1 MQSVQRIESF
11 KLSVKSDLKSHKGG
25 NLRRPASASIKELFM
40 NDNSKITAERQTK
53 IRSSVKKYIAAGMT
67 AAVFALCTV
76 IGAAGAGEPETVDFE
91 TDIIPTETVAA
102 QTEIADEPAEDIEVS
117 ETLTAQVAAFPS
129 EKNISTDEDAVST
142 SADES
147 TEIAS
152 DEVDSDIA
160 ETEAVT
166 TSEETADTDSDDLD
180 EEIFDDEDSEAPTG
194 SFVSTEGAKASVPA
208 VSAKSS
214 PKSHKADKAEVKI
227 VVPEMSSE
235 APIQPETEA
244 VTTVS
249 EDIAVTEEAFA
260 DAPAA
265 VNAVSRFEVP
275 DWLTLDE
282 NGVPTEYVD
291 TISGKSCAY
300 TADPGALMSTGK
312 AVFQGYVAVDPNII
326 PYGSELYIVA
336 DDGEVYGYAIAA
348 DTGYSVRQGHIVVDL
363 FMDEYNDCIQWG
375 AKNVTIYVLK

>member
-1 MQSVQRIESF
+1 
-11 KLSVKSDLKSHKGG
+11 
-25 NLRRPASASIKELFM
+25 M
-40 NDNSKITAERQTK
+40 NDKTKITAEGQTK

-102 QTEIADEPAEDIEVS
+102 QTEIADEPAEEIEVS
-117 ETLTAQVAAFPS
+117 ETLTAQVAACPS
-129 EKNISTDEDAVST
+129 EKNIGTDEDAVST
-142 SADES
+142 SADDSADVADEA
-147 TEIAS
+147 AS
-152 DEVDSDIA
+152 DEVASNEADSDTA
-160 ETEAVT
+160 ETEAVI
-166 TSEETADTDSDDLD
+166 TSEETADTNSDDLD

-194 SFVSTEGAKASVPA
+194 SFVSTEGAKASVQA

-214 PKSHKADKAEVKI
+214 PKANKADKAEVKI

-265 VNAVSRFEVP
+265 VKAVSRFEVP
-275 DWLTLDE
+275 EWLTLDE

-348 DTGYSVRQGHIVVDL
+348 DTGYSVRQGHIIVDL

>member
-1 MQSVQRIESF
+1 
-11 KLSVKSDLKSHKGG
+11 
-25 NLRRPASASIKELFM
+25 M
-40 NDNSKITAERQTK
+40 NDKTKITAEGQTK

-76 IGAAGAGEPETVDFE
+76 IGAAGAGEPETVDLE

-102 QTEIADEPAEDIEVS
+102 QTEMADEPAEDIEVS
-117 ETLTAQVAAFPS
+117 ETLTAQVAAYPS
-129 EKNISTDEDAVST
+129 EKNIGTDEDAVST
-142 SADES
+142 SADDS
-147 TEIAS
+147 SDVT
-152 DEVDSDIA
+152 DEVASNEADSDIA
-160 ETEAVT
+160 ETEAVI
-166 TSEETADTDSDDLD
+166 TSEGTADTDSDDLD

-194 SFVSTEGAKASVPA
+194 SFVSTEGAKASVQA

-214 PKSHKADKAEVKI
+214 PKSHKADKSEVKI

-265 VNAVSRFEVP
+265 VKAVSRFEVP
-275 DWLTLDE
+275 EWLTLDE

-348 DTGYSVRQGHIVVDL
+348 DTGYSVRQGHIIVDL

>member
-1 MQSVQRIESF
+1 
-11 KLSVKSDLKSHKGG
+11 
-25 NLRRPASASIKELFM
+25 M
-40 NDNSKITAERQTK
+40 NDKTKITAEGQTK

-76 IGAAGAGEPETVDFE
+76 IGAAGAGEPETVDLE

-102 QTEIADEPAEDIEVS
+102 QTEMANEPAEDIEVS

-129 EKNISTDEDAVST
+129 EKNIGTDEDAIST
-142 SADES
+142 SADDSSDVTDEV
-147 TEIAS
+147 AS
-152 DEVDSDIA
+152 DEVSSDTA
-160 ETEAVT
+160 ETEAVI

-194 SFVSTEGAKASVPA
+194 SFVSTDGAKASVQA

-214 PKSHKADKAEVKI
+214 PKSHKADKSEVKI

-265 VNAVSRFEVP
+265 VKAVSRFEVP
-275 DWLTLDE
+275 EWLTLDE

>member
-1 MQSVQRIESF
+1 
-11 KLSVKSDLKSHKGG
+11 
-25 NLRRPASASIKELFM
+25 M
-40 NDNSKITAERQTK
+40 NDNSKITAEGQTK

-76 IGAAGAGEPETVDFE
+76 IGAAGAGEPETVDLE

-102 QTEIADEPAEDIEVS
+102 QTEMADEPAEDIEVS

-129 EKNISTDEDAVST
+129 EKNIGTDEDAVST
-142 SADES
+142 SGDDSSDVTDEA
-147 TEIAS
+147 AS
-152 DEVDSDIA
+152 DEVASDIA
-160 ETEAVT
+160 ETEAVI

-180 EEIFDDEDSEAPTG
+180 EEIFDDENSEAPTG
-194 SFVSTEGAKASVPA
+194 SFVSTEGAKASVQA

-214 PKSHKADKAEVKI
+214 PKSHKADKSEVKI

-260 DAPAA
+260 DAPEA
-265 VNAVSRFEVP
+265 VKAVSRFEVP
-275 DWLTLDE
+275 EWLTLDE

>member
-1 MQSVQRIESF
+1 
-11 KLSVKSDLKSHKGG
+11 
-25 NLRRPASASIKELFM
+25 M
-40 NDNSKITAERQTK
+40 NDKTKITAEGQTK

-76 IGAAGAGEPETVDFE
+76 IGAAGAGEPETVDLE

-102 QTEIADEPAEDIEVS
+102 QTEMADEPAEDIEVS

-152 DEVDSDIA
+152 SEVDSDIA

>member
-1 MQSVQRIESF
+1 
-11 KLSVKSDLKSHKGG
+11 
-25 NLRRPASASIKELFM
+25 M
-40 NDNSKITAERQTK
+40 NDNSKITAEGQTK

-76 IGAAGAGEPETVDFE
+76 IGAAGAGEPETVDLE

-102 QTEIADEPAEDIEVS
+102 QTEMADEPAEDIEVS

-129 EKNISTDEDAVST
+129 EKNIGTDEDAVST
-142 SADES
+142 SADDSSDVNDEA
-147 TEIAS
+147 AS
-152 DEVDSDIA
+152 NEADSDIA
-160 ETEAVT
+160 ETEAVI

-180 EEIFDDEDSEAPTG
+180 EEIFDDENSEAPTG
-194 SFVSTEGAKASVPA
+194 SFVSTEGAKASVQA

-249 EDIAVTEEAFA
+249 EDIAVTEAAFA

-265 VNAVSRFEVP
+265 VKAVSRFEVP

-348 DTGYSVRQGHIVVDL
+348 DTGYSVRQGHIIVDL

>member
-1 MQSVQRIESF
+1 
-11 KLSVKSDLKSHKGG
+11 
-25 NLRRPASASIKELFM
+25 M
-40 NDNSKITAERQTK
+40 NDKTKITAEGQTK

-76 IGAAGAGEPETVDFE
+76 IGAAGAGEPETVDLE

-102 QTEIADEPAEDIEVS
+102 QSEMADEPAEDIEVS

-129 EKNISTDEDAVST
+129 EKNIGTDEDAIST
-142 SADES
+142 SADDS
-147 TEIAS
+147 SDVT
-152 DEVDSDIA
+152 DEVASNEADSDIA
-160 ETEAVT
+160 ETEAVI

-194 SFVSTEGAKASVPA
+194 SFVSTEGAKASVQA

-265 VNAVSRFEVP
+265 VKAVSRFEVP

-348 DTGYSVRQGHIVVDL
+348 DTGYSVRQGHIIVDL

>member
-1 MQSVQRIESF
+1 
-11 KLSVKSDLKSHKGG
+11 
-25 NLRRPASASIKELFM
+25 M
-40 NDNSKITAERQTK
+40 NDKSKITAEGQTK

-76 IGAAGAGEPETVDFE
+76 IGAAGAGEPETVDLE

-102 QTEIADEPAEDIEVS
+102 QTEMADEPAEDIEVS

-129 EKNISTDEDAVST
+129 EKNIGTDEDAVST
-142 SADES
+142 SADDSSDVTDEA
-147 TEIAS
+147 AS
-152 DEVDSDIA
+152 NEADSDIA
-160 ETEAVT
+160 ETEAVI

-180 EEIFDDEDSEAPTG
+180 EEIFDDENSEAPTG
-194 SFVSTEGAKASVPA
+194 SFVSTEGAKASVQA

-214 PKSHKADKAEVKI
+214 PKSHKADKSEVKI

-249 EDIAVTEEAFA
+249 EDIAVTEAAFA
-260 DAPAA
+260 DAPEA
-265 VNAVSRFEVP
+265 VKAVSRFEVP

-348 DTGYSVRQGHIVVDL
+348 DTGYSVRQGHIIVDL

>member
-1 MQSVQRIESF
+1 
-11 KLSVKSDLKSHKGG
+11 
-25 NLRRPASASIKELFM
+25 M
-40 NDNSKITAERQTK
+40 NDKTKITAEGQTK

-76 IGAAGAGEPETVDFE
+76 IGAAGAGEPETVDLE

-102 QTEIADEPAEDIEVS
+102 QTEMADEPAEDIEVS

-129 EKNISTDEDAVST
+129 EKNIGTDEDAVST
-142 SADES
+142 SADDSADVADEA
-147 TEIAS
+147 AS
-152 DEVDSDIA
+152 DEVASNEAASDTA
-160 ETEAVT
+160 ETEAVI
-166 TSEETADTDSDDLD
+166 TSEETADTNSDDLD

-194 SFVSTEGAKASVPA
+194 SFVSTEGAKASVQA

-214 PKSHKADKAEVKI
+214 PKANKADKAEVKI

-244 VTTVS
+244 VTTVF

-265 VNAVSRFEVP
+265 VKAVSRFEVP

-348 DTGYSVRQGHIVVDL
+348 DTGYSVRQGHIIVDL

>member
-1 MQSVQRIESF
+1 
-11 KLSVKSDLKSHKGG
+11 
-25 NLRRPASASIKELFM
+25 M
-40 NDNSKITAERQTK
+40 NDNSKITAEGQTK

-76 IGAAGAGEPETVDFE
+76 IGAAGAGEAETVDLE

-102 QTEIADEPAEDIEVS
+102 QTEMADEPAEDIEVS

-129 EKNISTDEDAVST
+129 EKNIGTDEDAVST
-142 SADES
+142 SADDS
-147 TEIAS
+147 SDVT
-152 DEVDSDIA
+152 DEVASNEAASDIA
-160 ETEAVT
+160 ETEAVI

-194 SFVSTEGAKASVPA
+194 SFVSTEGAKASVQA

-214 PKSHKADKAEVKI
+214 PKSHKADKSEVKI

-235 APIQPETEA
+235 APIQPETET

-265 VNAVSRFEVP
+265 VKAVSRFEVP

-348 DTGYSVRQGHIVVDL
+348 DTGYSVRQGHIIVDL

>member
-1 MQSVQRIESF
+1 
-11 KLSVKSDLKSHKGG
+11 
-25 NLRRPASASIKELFM
+25 M
-40 NDNSKITAERQTK
+40 NDKSKITAEGQTK

-76 IGAAGAGEPETVDFE
+76 IGAAGAGEPETVDLE

-102 QTEIADEPAEDIEVS
+102 QTEMADEPAEDIEVS

-129 EKNISTDEDAVST
+129 EKNIGTDEDAVST
-142 SADES
+142 SADDSADVTDEA
-147 TEIAS
+147 AS
-152 DEVDSDIA
+152 NEADSDIA
-160 ETEAVT
+160 ETEAVI

-180 EEIFDDEDSEAPTG
+180 EEIFDDENSEAPTG
-194 SFVSTEGAKASVPA
+194 SFVSTEGAKASVQA

-249 EDIAVTEEAFA
+249 EDIAVTEAAFA

-265 VNAVSRFEVP
+265 VKAVSRFEVP

-348 DTGYSVRQGHIVVDL
+348 DTGYSVRQGHIIVDL

>member
-1 MQSVQRIESF
+1 
-11 KLSVKSDLKSHKGG
+11 
-25 NLRRPASASIKELFM
+25 M
-40 NDNSKITAERQTK
+40 NDKTKITAEGQTK

-76 IGAAGAGEPETVDFE
+76 IGAAGAGEPETVDLE

-102 QTEIADEPAEDIEVS
+102 QTEMADEPAEDIEVS

-129 EKNISTDEDAVST
+129 EKNIGTDEDAVST
-142 SADES
+142 SADDS
-147 TEIAS
+147 S
-152 DEVDSDIA
+152 DVTDEAVSNEAASDIA
-160 ETEAVT
+160 ETEAVI

-194 SFVSTEGAKASVPA
+194 SFVSTEGAKASVQA

-214 PKSHKADKAEVKI
+214 PKSHKADKSEVKI

-260 DAPAA
+260 DAPEA
-265 VNAVSRFEVP
+265 VKAVSRFEVP

>member
-1 MQSVQRIESF
+1 
-11 KLSVKSDLKSHKGG
+11 
-25 NLRRPASASIKELFM
+25 M
-40 NDNSKITAERQTK
+40 NDNSKITAEGQTK

-76 IGAAGAGEPETVDFE
+76 IGAAGAGEPETVDLE

-102 QTEIADEPAEDIEVS
+102 HTEISDEPAEDIEVS

-129 EKNISTDEDAVST
+129 EKNIGTDEDAVST

-147 TEIAS
+147 ADMTSDEVAS
-152 DEVDSDIA
+152 DEVASNEADSDTA
-160 ETEAVT
+160 EAEAVIA
-166 TSEETADTDSDDLD
+166 SKETADTNSDDLD

-194 SFVSTEGAKASVPA
+194 SFVSTEGAKASVQA

-260 DAPAA
+260 DAPEA
-265 VNAVSRFEVP
+265 VKAVSRFEVP

-348 DTGYSVRQGHIVVDL
+348 DTGYSVRQGHIIVDL

>member
-1 MQSVQRIESF
+1 
-11 KLSVKSDLKSHKGG
+11 
-25 NLRRPASASIKELFM
+25 M
-40 NDNSKITAERQTK
+40 NDKTKITAEGQTK

-67 AAVFALCTV
+67 AAVFALCSV
-76 IGAAGAGEPETVDFE
+76 IGAAGAGEPETVDLE

-102 QTEIADEPAEDIEVS
+102 QTEMADEPAEDIEVS

-129 EKNISTDEDAVST
+129 EKNIGTDEDAIST
-142 SADES
+142 SADDSSDVTDEA
-147 TEIAS
+147 AS
-152 DEVDSDIA
+152 NEAASDIA
-160 ETEAVT
+160 ETEAVI

-180 EEIFDDEDSEAPTG
+180 EEIFDDENSEAPTG
-194 SFVSTEGAKASVPA
+194 SFVSTEGAKASVQA

-214 PKSHKADKAEVKI
+214 PKSHKADKSEVKI

-265 VNAVSRFEVP
+265 VKAVSRFEVP

>member
-1 MQSVQRIESF
+1 
-11 KLSVKSDLKSHKGG
+11 
-25 NLRRPASASIKELFM
+25 M

-76 IGAAGAGEPETVDFE
+76 IGAAGAGEPETVDLE

-102 QTEIADEPAEDIEVS
+102 QTEMADEPAEDIEVS

-129 EKNISTDEDAVST
+129 EKNIGTDEDAVST

-147 TEIAS
+147 TEITS
-152 DEVDSDIA
+152 GEVDSDIA

>member
-1 MQSVQRIESF
+1 
-11 KLSVKSDLKSHKGG
+11 
-25 NLRRPASASIKELFM
+25 M
-40 NDNSKITAERQTK
+40 NDKTKITAEGQTK

-76 IGAAGAGEPETVDFE
+76 IGAAGAGEPETVDLE

-102 QTEIADEPAEDIEVS
+102 QTEMADEPAEDIEVS

-129 EKNISTDEDAVST
+129 EKNIGTDEDAIST
-142 SADES
+142 SADDSSDVTDEA
-147 TEIAS
+147 AS
-152 DEVDSDIA
+152 NEADSDTA
-160 ETEAVT
+160 ETEAVI

-194 SFVSTEGAKASVPA
+194 SFVSTEGAKASVQA

-249 EDIAVTEEAFA
+249 EDTAVTEAAFA

-265 VNAVSRFEVP
+265 VKAVSRFEVP

-348 DTGYSVRQGHIVVDL
+348 DTGYSVRQGHIIVDL

>member
-1 MQSVQRIESF
+1 
-11 KLSVKSDLKSHKGG
+11 
-25 NLRRPASASIKELFM
+25 M
-40 NDNSKITAERQTK
+40 NDNSKITAEGQTK
-53 IRSSVKKYIAAGMT
+53 VRSSVKKYIAAGMT

-76 IGAAGAGEPETVDFE
+76 IGAAGAGEPETVDLE

-102 QTEIADEPAEDIEVS
+102 QTEMADEPAEDIEVS

-129 EKNISTDEDAVST
+129 EKNIGTDEDAVST
-142 SADES
+142 SADDSSDVTDEA
-147 TEIAS
+147 AS
-152 DEVDSDIA
+152 NEAASDIA
-160 ETEAVT
+160 ETEAVI

-194 SFVSTEGAKASVPA
+194 SFVSTEGAKASVQA

-214 PKSHKADKAEVKI
+214 PKSHKADKSEVKI

-265 VNAVSRFEVP
+265 VKAVSRFEVP
-275 DWLTLDE
+275 EWLTLDE

-348 DTGYSVRQGHIVVDL
+348 DTGYSVRQGHIIVDL

>member
-1 MQSVQRIESF
+1 
-11 KLSVKSDLKSHKGG
+11 
-25 NLRRPASASIKELFM
+25 M
-40 NDNSKITAERQTK
+40 NDKTKITAEGQTK

-76 IGAAGAGEPETVDFE
+76 IGAAGAGEPETVDLE

-102 QTEIADEPAEDIEVS
+102 QTEMADEPAEDIEVS

-129 EKNISTDEDAVST
+129 EKNIGTDEDAVST
-142 SADES
+142 SADDSSDVTDEA
-147 TEIAS
+147 AS
-152 DEVDSDIA
+152 NEATSDIA
-160 ETEAVT
+160 ETEAVI

-194 SFVSTEGAKASVPA
+194 SFVSTEGAKASVQA

-214 PKSHKADKAEVKI
+214 PKSHKADKSEVKI

-249 EDIAVTEEAFA
+249 EDIAVTAEAFA

-265 VNAVSRFEVP
+265 VKAVSRFEVP
-275 DWLTLDE
+275 EWLTLDE

>member
-1 MQSVQRIESF
+1 
-11 KLSVKSDLKSHKGG
+11 
-25 NLRRPASASIKELFM
+25 
-40 NDNSKITAERQTK
+40 
-53 IRSSVKKYIAAGMT
+53 
-67 AAVFALCTV
+67 
-76 IGAAGAGEPETVDFE
+76 
-91 TDIIPTETVAA
+91 
-102 QTEIADEPAEDIEVS
+102 
-117 ETLTAQVAAFPS
+117 
-129 EKNISTDEDAVST
+129 
-142 SADES
+142 
-147 TEIAS
+147 
-152 DEVDSDIA
+152 
-160 ETEAVT
+160 
-166 TSEETADTDSDDLD
+166 
-180 EEIFDDEDSEAPTG
+180 
-194 SFVSTEGAKASVPA
+194 
-208 VSAKSS
+208 
-214 PKSHKADKAEVKI
+214 
-227 VVPEMSSE
+227 MSSE

-249 EDIAVTEEAFA
+249 EDIAVTEAAFA
-260 DAPAA
+260 DAPEA
-265 VNAVSRFEVP
+265 VKAVSRFEVP

-348 DTGYSVRQGHIVVDL
+348 DTGYSVRQGHIIVDL

>member
-1 MQSVQRIESF
+1 
-11 KLSVKSDLKSHKGG
+11 
-25 NLRRPASASIKELFM
+25 M
-40 NDNSKITAERQTK
+40 NDKTKITAEGQTK

-76 IGAAGAGEPETVDFE
+76 IGAAGTGEPETVDLE

-102 QTEIADEPAEDIEVS
+102 QTEMADEPAKDIEVS

-129 EKNISTDEDAVST
+129 EKNIGTDEDAVST
-142 SADES
+142 SADDS
-147 TEIAS
+147 SDVT
-152 DEVDSDIA
+152 DEVASNEADSDIA
-160 ETEAVT
+160 ETEAVI

-194 SFVSTEGAKASVPA
+194 SFVSTEGAKASVQA

-249 EDIAVTEEAFA
+249 EDIAVTEAAFA

-265 VNAVSRFEVP
+265 VKAVSRFEVP
-275 DWLTLDE
+275 EWLTLDE

-348 DTGYSVRQGHIVVDL
+348 DTGYSVRQGHIIVDL

>member
-1 MQSVQRIESF
+1 
-11 KLSVKSDLKSHKGG
+11 
-25 NLRRPASASIKELFM
+25 M
-40 NDNSKITAERQTK
+40 NDNFKITAEGQTK

-76 IGAAGAGEPETVDFE
+76 IGAAGAGEPETVDLE

-102 QTEIADEPAEDIEVS
+102 QTEMADEPAENIEVS

-129 EKNISTDEDAVST
+129 EKNIGTDEDAVST
-142 SADES
+142 SADDSSDVTDEV
-147 TEIAS
+147 AS
-152 DEVDSDIA
+152 DEVASDEVASDIA
-160 ETEAVT
+160 ETEAVI

-194 SFVSTEGAKASVPA
+194 SFVSTEGAKASVQA

-214 PKSHKADKAEVKI
+214 PKANKADKSEVKI

-260 DAPAA
+260 DAPEA
-265 VNAVSRFEVP
+265 VKAVSRFEVP
-275 DWLTLDE
+275 EWLTLDE

-348 DTGYSVRQGHIVVDL
+348 DTGYSVRQGHIIVDL

>member
-1 MQSVQRIESF
+1 
-11 KLSVKSDLKSHKGG
+11 
-25 NLRRPASASIKELFM
+25 M
-40 NDNSKITAERQTK
+40 NDNSKITAEGQTK
-53 IRSSVKKYIAAGMT
+53 VRSSVKKYIAAGMT

-76 IGAAGAGEPETVDFE
+76 IGAAGAGEPETVDLE

-102 QTEIADEPAEDIEVS
+102 QTEMADEPAEDIEVS

-129 EKNISTDEDAVST
+129 EKNIGTDEDAVST

-147 TEIAS
+147 TEITS
-152 DEVDSDIA
+152 GEVDSDIA

-194 SFVSTEGAKASVPA
+194 SFVSTKGAKASVPA

>member
-1 MQSVQRIESF
+1 
-11 KLSVKSDLKSHKGG
+11 
-25 NLRRPASASIKELFM
+25 M
-40 NDNSKITAERQTK
+40 NDKTKITAEGQTK

-76 IGAAGAGEPETVDFE
+76 IGAAGAGEPETVDLE

-102 QTEIADEPAEDIEVS
+102 QTEMADEPAEDIEVS

-129 EKNISTDEDAVST
+129 EKNIGTDEDAVST
-142 SADES
+142 SADDSSDVTDEA
-147 TEIAS
+147 AS
-152 DEVDSDIA
+152 NEATSDIA
-160 ETEAVT
+160 ETEAVI
-166 TSEETADTDSDDLD
+166 TSEETADTNSDDLD

-194 SFVSTEGAKASVPA
+194 SFVSTEGAKASVQA

-214 PKSHKADKAEVKI
+214 PKSHKADKSEVKI

-265 VNAVSRFEVP
+265 VKAVSRFEVP
-275 DWLTLDE
+275 EWLTLDE

-348 DTGYSVRQGHIVVDL
+348 DTGYSVRQGHIIVDL

>member
-1 MQSVQRIESF
+1 
-11 KLSVKSDLKSHKGG
+11 
-25 NLRRPASASIKELFM
+25 M
-40 NDNSKITAERQTK
+40 NDNSKITAEGQTK

-76 IGAAGAGEPETVDFE
+76 IGAAGAGEPETVDLE

-102 QTEIADEPAEDIEVS
+102 QTEMADEPAEDIEVS

-129 EKNISTDEDAVST
+129 EKNIGTDEDAVST
-142 SADES
+142 SADDSSDVTDEA
-147 TEIAS
+147 AS
-152 DEVDSDIA
+152 NEADSDIA
-160 ETEAVT
+160 ETEAVI

-194 SFVSTEGAKASVPA
+194 SFVSTEGAKASVQA

-214 PKSHKADKAEVKI
+214 PKSHKADKSEVKI

-235 APIQPETEA
+235 APIQPETET

-260 DAPAA
+260 DAPEA
-265 VNAVSRFEVP
+265 VKAVSRFEVP
-275 DWLTLDE
+275 EWLTLDE

-348 DTGYSVRQGHIVVDL
+348 DTGYSVRQGHIIVDL
-363 FMDEYNDCIQWG
+363 FMDKYNDCIQWG

>member
-1 MQSVQRIESF
+1 
-11 KLSVKSDLKSHKGG
+11 
-25 NLRRPASASIKELFM
+25 M
-40 NDNSKITAERQTK
+40 NDNSKITAEGQTK

-91 TDIIPTETVAA
+91 TDIIPTETVAV

-152 DEVDSDIA
+152 GEVDSDIA

-214 PKSHKADKAEVKI
+214 SKSHKADKAEVKI

-265 VNAVSRFEVP
+265 VKAVSRFEVP

>member
-1 MQSVQRIESF
+1 
-11 KLSVKSDLKSHKGG
+11 
-25 NLRRPASASIKELFM
+25 M
-40 NDNSKITAERQTK
+40 NDNSKITAEGQTK

-76 IGAAGAGEPETVDFE
+76 IGAAGAGEPETIDLE

-102 QTEIADEPAEDIEVS
+102 QTEMADEPAEDIEVS

-129 EKNISTDEDAVST
+129 EKNIGTDEDAVST
-142 SADES
+142 SADDSADVTDEAAS
-147 TEIAS
+147 NEAAS
-152 DEVDSDIA
+152 DIT
-160 ETEAVT
+160 ETEAVI

-180 EEIFDDEDSEAPTG
+180 EEIFDDENSEAPTG
-194 SFVSTEGAKASVPA
+194 SFVSTEGAKASVQA

-214 PKSHKADKAEVKI
+214 PKSHKADKSEVKI

-260 DAPAA
+260 DAPAT
-265 VNAVSRFEVP
+265 VKAVSRFEVP

-348 DTGYSVRQGHIVVDL
+348 DTGYSVRQGHIIVDL

>member
-1 MQSVQRIESF
+1 
-11 KLSVKSDLKSHKGG
+11 
-25 NLRRPASASIKELFM
+25 M
-40 NDNSKITAERQTK
+40 NDNSKITAEGQTK

-76 IGAAGAGEPETVDFE
+76 IGAAGAGKPETVDLE

-102 QTEIADEPAEDIEVS
+102 QTEMADEPAEDIEVS

-129 EKNISTDEDAVST
+129 EKNIGTDEDAVST
-142 SADES
+142 SADDS
-147 TEIAS
+147 SDVT
-152 DEVDSDIA
+152 DEVASNEADSDIA
-160 ETEAVT
+160 ETEAVI

-194 SFVSTEGAKASVPA
+194 SFVSTEGAKASVQA

-214 PKSHKADKAEVKI
+214 PKSHKADKSEVKI

-249 EDIAVTEEAFA
+249 EDIAVTEAAFA

-265 VNAVSRFEVP
+265 VKAVSRFEVP

-348 DTGYSVRQGHIVVDL
+348 DTGYSVRQGHIIVDL

>member
-1 MQSVQRIESF
+1 
-11 KLSVKSDLKSHKGG
+11 
-25 NLRRPASASIKELFM
+25 M
-40 NDNSKITAERQTK
+40 NDNSKITAEGQTK

-76 IGAAGAGEPETVDFE
+76 IGAAGAGEPETVDLE

-102 QTEIADEPAEDIEVS
+102 QTKMADEPAEDIEVS

-129 EKNISTDEDAVST
+129 EKNIGTDEDAVST
-142 SADES
+142 SADDS
-147 TEIAS
+147 SDVT
-152 DEVDSDIA
+152 DEVASNEADSDIA
-160 ETEAVT
+160 ETEAVI

-194 SFVSTEGAKASVPA
+194 SFVSTEGAKASVQA

-214 PKSHKADKAEVKI
+214 PKSHKADKSEVKI

-249 EDIAVTEEAFA
+249 EDIAVTEAAFA

-265 VNAVSRFEVP
+265 VKAVSRFEVP

>member
-1 MQSVQRIESF
+1 
-11 KLSVKSDLKSHKGG
+11 
-25 NLRRPASASIKELFM
+25 M
-40 NDNSKITAERQTK
+40 NDKTKITAEGQTK

-76 IGAAGAGEPETVDFE
+76 IGAAGAGEPETVDLE

-102 QTEIADEPAEDIEVS
+102 QTEMADEPAEDIEVS

-129 EKNISTDEDAVST
+129 EKNIGTDEDAVST
-142 SADES
+142 SADDS
-147 TEIAS
+147 SDVT
-152 DEVDSDIA
+152 DEVASNEADSDIA
-160 ETEAVT
+160 ETEAVI

-194 SFVSTEGAKASVPA
+194 SFVSTEGAKASVQA

-249 EDIAVTEEAFA
+249 EDIAVTEAAFA

-265 VNAVSRFEVP
+265 VKAVSRFEVP

>member
-1 MQSVQRIESF
+1 
-11 KLSVKSDLKSHKGG
+11 
-25 NLRRPASASIKELFM
+25 M
-40 NDNSKITAERQTK
+40 NDKTKITAEGQTK

-76 IGAAGAGEPETVDFE
+76 IGAAGAGEPETVDLE

-102 QTEIADEPAEDIEVS
+102 QTEMADEPAEDIEVS

-129 EKNISTDEDAVST
+129 EKNIGTDEDAVST

-147 TEIAS
+147 ADVTS
-152 DEVDSDIA
+152 DEAASNEADSDIA
-160 ETEAVT
+160 ETEAVI

-194 SFVSTEGAKASVPA
+194 SFVSTEGAKASVQA

-214 PKSHKADKAEVKI
+214 PKANKADKAEVKI

-265 VNAVSRFEVP
+265 VKAVSRFEVP

-348 DTGYSVRQGHIVVDL
+348 DTGYSVRQGHIIVDL

>member
-1 MQSVQRIESF
+1 
-11 KLSVKSDLKSHKGG
+11 
-25 NLRRPASASIKELFM
+25 M
-40 NDNSKITAERQTK
+40 NDKTKITAEGQTK

-76 IGAAGAGEPETVDFE
+76 IGAAGAGEPETVDLE

-102 QTEIADEPAEDIEVS
+102 QTEMADEPAEDIEVS

-129 EKNISTDEDAVST
+129 EKNIGTDEDAVST
-142 SADES
+142 SADDSSDVTDEA
-147 TEIAS
+147 AS
-152 DEVDSDIA
+152 NEADSDIA
-160 ETEAVT
+160 ETEAVI

-194 SFVSTEGAKASVPA
+194 SFVSTEGAKASVQA

-214 PKSHKADKAEVKI
+214 PKSHKADKSEVKI

-249 EDIAVTEEAFA
+249 EDIAVTEAAFA
-260 DAPAA
+260 DAPEA
-265 VNAVSRFEVP
+265 VKAVSRFEVP

>member
-1 MQSVQRIESF
+1 
-11 KLSVKSDLKSHKGG
+11 
-25 NLRRPASASIKELFM
+25 M
-40 NDNSKITAERQTK
+40 NDNSKITAEGQTK

-76 IGAAGAGEPETVDFE
+76 IGAAGAGEPETVDLE

-129 EKNISTDEDAVST
+129 EKNIGTDEDAVST
-142 SADES
+142 LADDSADVADEV
-147 TEIAS
+147 AS
-152 DEVDSDIA
+152 DEVASNEAASDMA
-160 ETEAVT
+160 ETEAVI
-166 TSEETADTDSDDLD
+166 TSEETADADSDDLD
-180 EEIFDDEDSEAPTG
+180 EEIFDDENSEAPTG
-194 SFVSTEGAKASVPA
+194 SFVSTEGAKASVQA

-214 PKSHKADKAEVKI
+214 PKSHKADKSEVKI
-227 VVPEMSSE
+227 VVPEMTSE

-249 EDIAVTEEAFA
+249 EDIAVTEAAFA

-265 VNAVSRFEVP
+265 VKAVSRFEVP
-275 DWLTLDE
+275 EWLTLDE

>member
-1 MQSVQRIESF
+1 
-11 KLSVKSDLKSHKGG
+11 
-25 NLRRPASASIKELFM
+25 M
-40 NDNSKITAERQTK
+40 NDKTKITAEGQTK

-76 IGAAGAGEPETVDFE
+76 IGAAGAGEPETVDLE

-102 QTEIADEPAEDIEVS
+102 QTEMADEPAEDIEVS

-129 EKNISTDEDAVST
+129 EKNIGTDEDAIST
-142 SADES
+142 SADDSSDVTDEA
-147 TEIAS
+147 AS
-152 DEVDSDIA
+152 NEADSDIA
-160 ETEAVT
+160 ETEAVI

-194 SFVSTEGAKASVPA
+194 SFVSTEGAKASVQA

-214 PKSHKADKAEVKI
+214 PKSHKADKSEVKI

-249 EDIAVTEEAFA
+249 EDIAVTEAAFA

-265 VNAVSRFEVP
+265 VKAVSRFEVP

-312 AVFQGYVAVDPNII
+312 AVFQGYVAVEDRK
-326 PYGSELYIVA
+326 
-336 DDGEVYGYAIAA
+336 
-348 DTGYSVRQGHIVVDL
+348 SVV
-363 FMDEYNDCIQWG
+363 
-375 AKNVTIYVLK
+375 

>member
-1 MQSVQRIESF
+1 
-11 KLSVKSDLKSHKGG
+11 
-25 NLRRPASASIKELFM
+25 
-40 NDNSKITAERQTK
+40 
-53 IRSSVKKYIAAGMT
+53 MT

-76 IGAAGAGEPETVDFE
+76 IGAAGAGEPETVDLE

-102 QTEIADEPAEDIEVS
+102 QTEMADEPAEDIEVS

-129 EKNISTDEDAVST
+129 EKNIGTDEDAIST
-142 SADES
+142 SADDSSDVTDEA
-147 TEIAS
+147 AS
-152 DEVDSDIA
+152 NEADSDTA
-160 ETEAVT
+160 ETEAVI

-194 SFVSTEGAKASVPA
+194 SFVSTEGAKASVQA

-249 EDIAVTEEAFA
+249 EDTAVTEAAFA

-265 VNAVSRFEVP
+265 VKAVSRFEVP

-348 DTGYSVRQGHIVVDL
+348 DTGYSVRQGHIIVDL

>member
-1 MQSVQRIESF
+1 
-11 KLSVKSDLKSHKGG
+11 
-25 NLRRPASASIKELFM
+25 M
-40 NDNSKITAERQTK
+40 NDKTKITAEGQTK

-76 IGAAGAGEPETVDFE
+76 IGAAGAGEPETVDLE

-102 QTEIADEPAEDIEVS
+102 QTEMADEPAEDIEVS

-129 EKNISTDEDAVST
+129 EKNIGTDEDAVST

-147 TEIAS
+147 ADVTDEAAS
-152 DEVDSDIA
+152 NEADSDIA
-160 ETEAVT
+160 ETEAVI

-180 EEIFDDEDSEAPTG
+180 EEIFDDENSEAPTG
-194 SFVSTEGAKASVPA
+194 SFVSTEGAKASVQA

-249 EDIAVTEEAFA
+249 EDIAVTEAAFA

-265 VNAVSRFEVP
+265 VKAVSRFEVP

-348 DTGYSVRQGHIVVDL
+348 DTGYSVRQGHIIVDL

>member
-1 MQSVQRIESF
+1 
-11 KLSVKSDLKSHKGG
+11 
-25 NLRRPASASIKELFM
+25 M
-40 NDNSKITAERQTK
+40 NDKTKITAEGQTK

-76 IGAAGAGEPETVDFE
+76 IGAAGAGEPETVDLE

-102 QTEIADEPAEDIEVS
+102 QTEMADEPAEDIEVS

-129 EKNISTDEDAVST
+129 EKNIGTDEDAVST
-142 SADES
+142 SADDSSDVTDEA
-147 TEIAS
+147 AS
-152 DEVDSDIA
+152 NEADSDIA
-160 ETEAVT
+160 ETEAVI

-194 SFVSTEGAKASVPA
+194 SFVSTEGAKASVQA

-214 PKSHKADKAEVKI
+214 PKSHKADKSEVKI

-249 EDIAVTEEAFA
+249 EDIAVTEAAFA

-265 VNAVSRFEVP
+265 VKAVSRFEVP
-275 DWLTLDE
+275 EWLTLDE

-348 DTGYSVRQGHIVVDL
+348 DTGYSVRQGHIIVDL

>member
-1 MQSVQRIESF
+1 
-11 KLSVKSDLKSHKGG
+11 
-25 NLRRPASASIKELFM
+25 M
-40 NDNSKITAERQTK
+40 NDKTKITAEGQTK

-194 SFVSTEGAKASVPA
+194 SFVSTEGAKASVQA

-214 PKSHKADKAEVKI
+214 PKSHKADKSEVKI

-265 VNAVSRFEVP
+265 VKAVSRFEVP
-275 DWLTLDE
+275 EWLTLDE

-348 DTGYSVRQGHIVVDL
+348 DTGYSVRQGHIIVDL

>member
-1 MQSVQRIESF
+1 
-11 KLSVKSDLKSHKGG
+11 
-25 NLRRPASASIKELFM
+25 M
-40 NDNSKITAERQTK
+40 NDNSKITAEGQTK

-102 QTEIADEPAEDIEVS
+102 QTEIADDPAEDIEVS

-152 DEVDSDIA
+152 GEVDSDIA

-214 PKSHKADKAEVKI
+214 SKSHKADKTEVKI

>member
-1 MQSVQRIESF
+1 
-11 KLSVKSDLKSHKGG
+11 
-25 NLRRPASASIKELFM
+25 M
-40 NDNSKITAERQTK
+40 NDNSKITAEGQTK

-76 IGAAGAGEPETVDFE
+76 IGAAGAGEPETVDLE

-102 QTEIADEPAEDIEVS
+102 QTEMADEPAEDIEVS

-129 EKNISTDEDAVST
+129 EKNIGTDEDAVST
-142 SADES
+142 SADDSSDVTDEA
-147 TEIAS
+147 AS
-152 DEVDSDIA
+152 NEADSDIA
-160 ETEAVT
+160 ETEAVI

-194 SFVSTEGAKASVPA
+194 SFVSTEGAKASVQA

-214 PKSHKADKAEVKI
+214 PKSHKADKSEVKI

-249 EDIAVTEEAFA
+249 EDTAVTEEAFA
-260 DAPAA
+260 DAPEA
-265 VNAVSRFEVP
+265 VKAVSRFEVP
-275 DWLTLDE
+275 EWLTLDE

-348 DTGYSVRQGHIVVDL
+348 DTGYSVRQGHIIVDL